1 MLGSANGKV
10 MRINFKHLL
19 LGSTCLTLYVK
30 ACNDMDKDADC
41 VVLCRD
47 QRGYVEV
54 AQAAFLSMCLASL
67 SKACIDVDK
76 LADCVVL
83 FSAQLVVR

>member
-1 MLGSANGKV
+1 
-10 MRINFKHLL
+10 
-19 LGSTCLTLYVK
+19 
-30 ACNDMDKDADC
+30 MDQDADC
-41 VVLCRD
+41 VVLCWD

-67 SKACIDVDK
+67 LKACIDVDK

-83 FSAQLVVR
+83 CWAQLVVR